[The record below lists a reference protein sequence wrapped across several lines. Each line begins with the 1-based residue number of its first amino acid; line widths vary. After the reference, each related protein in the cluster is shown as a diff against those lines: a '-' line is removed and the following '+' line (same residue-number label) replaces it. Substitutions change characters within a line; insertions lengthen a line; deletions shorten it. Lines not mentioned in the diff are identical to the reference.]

1 MKRRMLAILA
11 AVGTGLLACGTY
23 EWPDRKPAVAPQ
35 SFQVHEDALMSATA
49 ADGGTPCPQPMA
61 RLKIDDTCQDKCG
74 PIKVARDGALFATL
88 LGAEV
93 RRKSS
98 VDPDRIERPYTKPP
112 VDESRRAVPLPP
124 GSYLVGG
131 GCGLHGSAKSGP
143 APTQKAGAVAF
154 QVGEGCAY
162 AVEVSCP

>member
-1 MKRRMLAILA
+1 MKRRAIGVAIA
-11 AVGTGLLACGTY
+11 AGLVACGTY
-23 EWPDRKPAVAPQ
+23 EWPDRKPVVSPQ
-35 SFQVHEDALMSATA
+35 SFQVHEDVLMSATA
-49 ADGGTPCPQPMA
+49 ADGGVPCPQPMA
-61 RLKIDDTCQDKCG
+61 RLKVDDTCRPECG

-88 LGAEV
+88 LGPEV

-98 VDPDRIERPYTKPP
+98 VDPDRIDRPYAKKPP
-112 VDESRRAVPLPP
+112 VDESRHAVPLPP
-124 GSYLVGG
+124 GSYIVGG

-162 AVEVSCP
+162 AVEVSCQ